1 MSAVVVRPAVRTGAG
16 NAVERTRVLVLG
28 GLIVA
33 GVGGYL
39 FLNTTSAGRDSQ
51 RNLLPYQTLAR
62 TLPESEQSLFQ
73 ALQKGQLAA
82 EAERVRTSRWPDVP
96 ALASAGVAPFA
107 ASRSAAAQSAAAQPA
122 GAVGGANAAT
132 MRWEQFQRG
141 TMVNYV
147 GVPADE
153 SAPAWLLAVQ
163 EPEPGALPD
172 PAPVDEEHHRLAD
185 GTVLHIYIWM
195 HRYGGRVAPR
205 FVPQPQNDG
214 WIQVFSAPPNPVL
227 PPRR

>member
-1 MSAVVVRPAVRTGAG
+1 MSAVVVPPTVRTGAEKG
-16 NAVERTRVLVLG
+16 VERTRVLVLG
-28 GLIVA
+28 GLIAA

-39 FLNTTSAGRDSQ
+39 LLNTTSAGRDSQ

-62 TLPESEQSLFQ
+62 TLPDSEQSMFH
-73 ALQKGQLAA
+73 AVRKGQLAA
-82 EAERVRTSRWPDVP
+82 EAERVRTSRWPD
-96 ALASAGVAPFA
+96 AQTLASAGVAPFA
-107 ASRSAAAQSAAAQPA
+107 GPQA
-122 GAVGGANAAT
+122 GATTAPL
-132 MRWEQFQRG
+132 RWEQFQRG
-141 TMVNYV
+141 TLVNYL

-195 HRYGGRVAPR
+195 HRYGGRIAPR

-227 PPRR
+227 PPGR